1 MLIYNNKLSI
11 RTAVLLNAP
20 PYISSLFSLH
30 TPPIDEI
37 VATI

>member
-11 RTAVLLNAP
+11 RTDVLLNASP
-20 PYISSLFSLH
+20 KSSLFSLH